1 MTCVLF
7 VCAAAAVSALDGF
20 DSAGLRL
27 ALKVYEDCSKTD
39 GFSPCFKKK
48 ALTFLDRLGRMDKLS
63 LTDGVTIMRAND
75 TPVQDTPISEDQ
87 LESSLPR
94 AADARDDALNTMLLD
109 KVSNLVSSRTLQ
121 ISMPKISADDFSL
134 EEGEYFRV
142 CFCRVSLMTMR
153 NSHNSEFS

>member
-1 MTCVLF
+1 MLF
-7 VCAAAAVSALDGF
+7 VVAVAATVGSALEGF
-20 DSAGLRL
+20 DSAGLRI

-63 LTDGVTIMRAND
+63 LTEGVTVVRASD
-75 TPVQDTPISEDQ
+75 APVQENPMSEDQ
-87 LESSLPR
+87 LETTLPR

-134 EEGEYFRV
+134 EEGEYFQ
-142 CFCRVSLMTMR
+142 VSSL
-153 NSHNSEFS
+153 NE